1 MNKQEAELEIRRLV
15 GVIEDIREEGGPD
28 EVPEIARVTEVINEI
43 KKVHPRDPIVG
54 TAHLTLDMFQI
65 LTGAKVTTLADW
77 KRHPYRIKTE
87 ELLYKN
93 ERFAKVRTPTIDP
106 DLLKSIQDKGIL
118 NPLLVIRGFDGRVYV
133 WLGNQRLAIAR
144 ELNIEWVPCVVVEN
158 ADDVITAV
166 EAYKKV

>member
-1 MNKQEAELEIRRLV
+1 MDKQEAADEIVRLV
-15 GVIEDIREEGGPD
+15 GVIEAIRESD
-28 EVPEIARVTEVINEI
+28 HTDKAHAISEIDQQIHEI

-77 KRHPYRIKTE
+77 KRHPYRIRTK
-87 ELLYKN
+87 ELHYKN
-93 ERFAKVRTPTIDP
+93 ERFSKVREPTIDP
-106 DLLKSIQDKGIL
+106 DLLENIREHGIR

-144 ELNIEWVPCVVVEN
+144 ELDIEWVDCIVVDT
-158 ADDVITAV
+158 ADDVIDAV
-166 EAYKKV
+166 EAYKK